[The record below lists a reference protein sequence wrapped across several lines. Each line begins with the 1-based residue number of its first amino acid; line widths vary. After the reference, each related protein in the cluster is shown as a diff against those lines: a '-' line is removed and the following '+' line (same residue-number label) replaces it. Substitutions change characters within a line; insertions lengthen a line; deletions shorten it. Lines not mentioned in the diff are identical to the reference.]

1 MSKSKSKNRS
11 RDTPVTRSTG
21 TQTALVTPDAWK
33 LFLAEGYTPL
43 WNCPEVEMC
52 VDAIADAV
60 SSMTVKLMAN
70 TEKGDRR
77 VRNGLSRRIDIAPN
91 PLYTRKVFFHHIVK
105 TMLTV
110 GDGNCVVVSEYGR
123 DGHLLRLTPLK
134 PSQTTFRE
142 TADGYE
148 IHYGETVFRP
158 DEVLHFRMNPDP
170 ERPYLGTGTRVTL
183 RNAVDCITQANK
195 TKKALQ
201 SSPVPSLLVRVD
213 GLTQE
218 LQDKDGRKKLL
229 NRYVDAT
236 ENGQPWIVAAETMDI
251 TTVKPLTLADLAVK
265 DNLELDKKTVAGI
278 FRVPPFM
285 VGVGTYNEAEY
296 KYFVTS
302 VVMGVAQ
309 YIQQELTAKLL
320 WSEEM
325 YFTFNPRSLYTYN
338 LAELVNAGK
347 ELLDRMAMRRNELR
361 DWLGLEPDD
370 DMDELLALENYIP
383 ANKLG
388 DQKKLNGG
396 DSE

>member
-11 RDTPVTRSTG
+11 RDTPVT
-21 TQTALVTPDAWK
+21 QTALVTPDVWK
-33 LFLAEGYTPL
+33 LFLSEGYTPL

-77 VRNGLSRRIDIAPN
+77 VRNGLSRRIDISPN
-91 PLYTRKVFFHHIVK
+91 PLYTRKLFFHNIVK
-105 TMLTV
+105 TMLTT
-110 GDGNCVVVSEYGR
+110 GDGNCVVVPEYTADGR
-123 DGHLLRLTPLK
+123 LERLTPLK
-134 PSQTTFRE
+134 PSQTTFR
-142 TADGYE
+142 DIPGGYE
-148 IHYGETVFRP
+148 IHYGEAVFRP
-158 DEVLHFRMNPDP
+158 DEVLHFRMNPDT
-170 ERPYLGTGTRVTL
+170 ERPYIGTGTRITL
-183 RNAVDCITQANK
+183 RNAVECIGQANR

-213 GLTQE
+213 GLSGE

-236 ENGQPWIVAAETMDI
+236 ENGQPWIVAAETMEI

-285 VGVGTYNEAEY
+285 VGVGTYDKEAY
-296 KYFVTS
+296 KHFITV
-302 VVMGVAQ
+302 VVMGIAQ

-320 WSEEM
+320 WSEDM
-325 YFTFNPRSLYTYN
+325 YFCFNPRSLYNYDIT
-338 LAELVNAGK
+338 ELVNGGK
-347 ELLDRMAMRRNELR
+347 ELLDRMAMRRNEMR
-361 DWLGLEPDD
+361 DWIGLEWDEE
-370 DMDELLALENYIP
+370 MEELLGLENYIP
-383 ANKLG
+383 VNKLG

>member
-1 MSKSKSKNRS
+1 MSKKHKNRT
-11 RDTPVTRSTG
+11 RDTPTVRSTSA
-21 TQTALVTPDAWK
+21 QTALVTPDTWK
-33 LFLAEGYTPL
+33 LFLADGYTPL

-77 VRNGLSRRIDIAPN
+77 VRNGLSRRIDINPN
-91 PLYTRKVFFHHIVK
+91 PLYTRKLFFHHIVK
-105 TMLTV
+105 TMLTT
-110 GDGNCVVVSEYGR
+110 GDGNCVVVPEYDR
-123 DGHLLRLTPLK
+123 DGHLLRLTPLR
-134 PSQTTFRE
+134 PSQTTFHD
-142 TADGYE
+142 TPDGYE
-148 IHYGETVFRP
+148 IHSGGAVFRP
-158 DEVLHFRMNPDP
+158 DEVLHFRMNPDT
-170 ERPYLGTGTRVTL
+170 ERPYIGTGTRITL
-183 RNAVDCITQANK
+183 RNAVECIRQANR

-213 GLTQE
+213 GLSE
-218 LQDKDGRKKLL
+218 DLQDKDGRKKLL

-236 ENGQPWIVAAETMDI
+236 ENGQPWIVAAETMEI

-285 VGVGTYNEAEY
+285 VGVGTYDKEAY
-296 KYFVTS
+296 KHFITV
-302 VVMGVAQ
+302 VVMGIAQ

-320 WSEEM
+320 WSEDM
-325 YFTFNPRSLYTYN
+325 YFCFNPRSLYNYDIT
-338 LAELVNAGK
+338 ELVNGGK
-347 ELLDRMAMRRNELR
+347 ELLDRMAMRRNEMR
-361 DWLGLEPDD
+361 DWIGLEWDEE
-370 DMDELLALENYIP
+370 MEELLGLENYIP
-383 ANKLG
+383 VTKLG

>member
-1 MSKSKSKNRS
+1 MSKKHKNRT
-11 RDTPVTRSTG
+11 RDTPTVRSTSA
-21 TQTALVTPDAWK
+21 QTALVTSDAWK
-33 LFLAEGYTPL
+33 LFLADGYTPL
-43 WNCPEVEMC
+43 WQCPEVGMC

-77 VRNGLSRRIDIAPN
+77 VRNGLSRRIDINPN
-91 PLYTRKVFFHHIVK
+91 PLYTRKLFFHNIVK

-110 GDGNCVVVSEYGR
+110 GDGNCVAVPEYGR
-123 DGHLLRLTPLK
+123 DGHLLRLTPLR
-134 PSQTTFRE
+134 PSQTTFHD
-142 TADGYE
+142 TPDGYE
-148 IHYGETVFRP
+148 IHSGGAVFRP
-158 DEVLHFRMNPDP
+158 DEALHFRTNPDT
-170 ERPYLGTGTRVTL
+170 ERPYIGTGPRVTL
-183 RNAVDCITQANK
+183 RNAVECIGQANR

-213 GLTQE
+213 GLSGE

-229 NRYVDAT
+229 NRYIDAT

-285 VGVGTYNEAEY
+285 VGVGTYNAEEY
-296 KYFVTS
+296 KFFITS

-309 YIQQELTAKLL
+309 CIQQELTAKLL
-320 WSEEM
+320 WSEDM
-325 YFTFNPRSLYTYN
+325 YFCFNPRSLYTYN
-338 LAELVNAGK
+338 LTELVTAGK
-347 ELLDRMAMRRNELR
+347 EMIDRMAMRRNELR

-370 DMDELLALENYIP
+370 EMDELLALENFIP

>member
-1 MSKSKSKNRS
+1 MSKKHKNRT
-11 RDTPVTRSTG
+11 RDTPTVRSTS

-33 LFLAEGYTPL
+33 LFLADGYTPL

-60 SSMTVKLMAN
+60 SGMTVKLMAN

-105 TMLTV
+105 TMLTS
-110 GDGNCVVVSEYGR
+110 GDGNCVVVPEYGR

-142 TADGYE
+142 TAGGYE
-148 IHYGETVFRP
+148 IHSGGAVFSP
-158 DEVLHFRMNPDP
+158 DEVLHFRMKPDT
-170 ERPYLGTGTRVTL
+170 ERPFLGTGTRVTL
-183 RNAVDCITQANK
+183 RNAVECINQANR

-213 GLTQE
+213 GLSAE

-236 ENGQPWIVAAETMDI
+236 EHGQPWIVAAETMDI

-285 VGVGTYNEAEY
+285 VGVGTYDKEAY
-296 KYFVTS
+296 KHFITV
-302 VVMGVAQ
+302 VVMGIAQ

-325 YFTFNPRSLYTYN
+325 YFTFNPRSLYNYDIT
-338 LAELVNAGK
+338 ELVNAGK
-347 ELLDRMAMRRNELR
+347 ELIDRMAMRRNELR

-370 DMDELLALENYIP
+370 DMDELLALENFIP